1 VKQQLLNALF
11 LLTLAGQATAESTV
25 FKTRDAN
32 GNAVFSDQAGADAEE
47 ISVQT
52 PQTFEAAPPSRFQLN
67 NEPEEVADLG
77 PAYDR
82 LEITSPENDSAFRN
96 NAGNVTVQ
104 VILSPALQQNHSIQ
118 LVLDGK
124 VMDTKK
130 TVSPFLLQNLDRGTH
145 TFTAQV
151 IEDETGDV
159 LIASVPVVSTLLRVS
174 IIRRTN

>member
-1 VKQQLLNALF
+1 M
-11 LLTLAGQATAESTV
+11 LTLAGQATAESTV

-32 GNAVFSDQAGADAEE
+32 GNTVFSDQAGADAEE

-52 PQTFEAAPPSRFQLN
+52 PQTFEAAPPSNFQLN
-67 NEPEEVADLG
+67 NEPEEVTDLG

-96 NAGNVTVQ
+96 NAGNVAVH

-130 TVSPFLLQNLDRGTH
+130 TVSAFLLQNLDRGTH